1 MNPMSGCDIRLV
13 FTLPPRDSTLQYK
26 RCVQLWNNFPY
37 ITPLKHSGIKWKR
50 CALCSWDF
58 NINYRVS
65 HETWQLR
72 ETIGCPT
79 KHDNWEKLQGVP
91 RNMTIETNYR
101 VSHEIWKWR
110 QTQGGPTKYDNWE
123 KLQGVP
129 RNMTIKTTTGCPTKY
144 DNWDNYRVSHEIWQ
158 LRNNLKIVFI
168 IQWLSKVKSESKL
181 KVFRKKYGRHYKIES
196 LLVLSLF
203 TAHIVISE
211 LSCLLRHPV
220 YSH

>member
-1 MNPMSGCDIRLV
+1 MTRIFHWFFMWNIDPMSGCDIRLV

-72 ETIGCPT
+72 QTIGCPT

-91 RNMTIETNYR
+91 RNMTIET
-101 VSHEIWKWR
+101 
-110 QTQGGPTKYDNWE
+110 
-123 KLQGVP
+123 
-129 RNMTIKTTTGCPTKY
+129 TTGCPTKY
-144 DNWDNYRVSHEIWQ
+144 DNWETTWKLSLLFNGCQRSRVNQ
-158 LRNNLKIVFI
+158 NLKCF
-168 IQWLSKVKSESKL
+168 
-181 KVFRKKYGRHYKIES
+181 GRYMDAITK
-196 LLVLSLF
+196 
-203 TAHIVISE
+203 
-211 LSCLLRHPV
+211 
-220 YSH
+220 

>member
-1 MNPMSGCDIRLV
+1 MTRIFHWFFMWNIDPMSGCDIRLV

-72 ETIGCPT
+72 ETTGCAT
-79 KHDNWEKLQGVP
+79 KYDNWDKLQGVP
-91 RNMTIETNYR
+91 RNMKMETNHR
-101 VSHEIWKWR
+101 VPHEIWQLR
-110 QTQGGPTKYDNWE
+110 E
-123 KLQGVP
+123 
-129 RNMTIKTTTGCPTKY
+129 TTGCATKH

-158 LRNNLKIVFI
+158 LRQLQGVPRNMTIEKQLENCLYY
-168 IQWLSKVKSESKL
+168 SMAVKGQEWIK
-181 KVFRKKYGRHYKIES
+181 
-196 LLVLSLF
+196 
-203 TAHIVISE
+203 T
-211 LSCLLRHPV
+211 
-220 YSH
+220 

>member
-1 MNPMSGCDIRLV
+1 MTRIFHWFFMWKIDPMSGCDIRLV
-13 FTLPPRDSTLQYK
+13 FTLSPRDSTLQYK

-110 QTQGGPTKYDNWE
+110 QTTGCPTKYDNWE

-129 RNMTIKTTTGCPTKY
+129 RNMTIETTTGCPTKY
-144 DNWDNYRVSHEIWQ
+144 DNWETTWKLSLLFNGCQRSRVNQ
-158 LRNNLKIVFI
+158 NLKCF
-168 IQWLSKVKSESKL
+168 
-181 KVFRKKYGRHYKIES
+181 GRYMDAITK
-196 LLVLSLF
+196 
-203 TAHIVISE
+203 
-211 LSCLLRHPV
+211 
-220 YSH
+220 